1 MNAKIQNMKI
11 QKGYITLV
19 IMLIVAAAAMLV
31 SFIVIRQRGQNPPPG
46 APQTSTD
53 NSTNVVPAQTQALP
67 TTPDQTSS
75 LVGWLTY
82 VNSKYGFQL
91 QYPPNLKVGTVS
103 GNSVLGTFQAPIK
116 GFHIGP
122 LVLVV
127 LKDTSLKKIGSDYFK
142 GFYNPNPSPA
152 PADQGSLP
160 AATCTTN
167 KITNTL
173 VASLKSVSC
182 TGEGGAG
189 SYAYIQGPSYDVFV
203 DGYSK
208 GYDSQDFGSLTKA
221 TDYANILS
229 TFKFSSPSAP
239 VTNAPPPAPTI
250 QTFSITADDST
261 ATPSEISATKGAIV
275 EITFNVSAINVY
287 HGGLDFRSSVVNS
300 GTVFSGQSKT
310 ISFTATQS
318 FSFTPYWPS
327 TNIAK
332 GYTIKV
338 TVQ

>member
-1 MNAKIQNMKI
+1 MKI

-19 IMLIVAAAAMLV
+19 IMLAVAALAMLV
-31 SFIVIRQRGQNPPPG
+31 SFVVIRQRSQNPPP
-46 APQTSTD
+46 AASQTSTD
-53 NSTNVVPAQTQALP
+53 NSTSP
-67 TTPDQTSS
+67 TPDQTQTLPPTPAPVQTS
-75 LVGWLTY
+75 LPAGWLTY

-103 GNSVLGTFQAPIK
+103 GNSVLGTYSAPIK
-116 GFHIGP
+116 GFHVGP

-127 LKDTSLKKIGSDYFK
+127 LKDASLKKIGSDYFN
-142 GFYNPNPSPA
+142 GFYNPSPAAA
-152 PADQGSLP
+152 PADQSLP
-160 AATCTTN
+160 AASCKTD
-167 KITNTL
+167 KITNTQ
-173 VASLKSVSC
+173 VTSIKSVSC

-189 SYAYIQGPSYDVFV
+189 TYAYIQGPSYDVFV

-208 GYDSQDFGSLTKA
+208 GYDSQDFGSLAKT

-229 TFKFSSPSAP
+229 MFKFGSAGAP
-239 VTNAPPPAPTI
+239 VTQASAPTPAI
-250 QTFSITADDST
+250 QNFSITADDST
-261 ATPSEISATKGAIV
+261 ATPLEISAAKGAIV
-275 EITFNVSAINVY
+275 EITFNVSSSNVY

-300 GTVFSGQSKT
+300 GTVLSGQSKT